1 MDRKY
6 IIDANILIASSRQWY
21 PFDIMPGFWTQLLE
35 KGEGKLVLLDQ
46 VKAEIYRGSDE
57 LMDWLKEHEEDFV
70 QKNMNDGSVVAAYGR
85 VIQSVM
91 DEDLYTS
98 AAKADFASVADSW
111 ICAHALAKGY
121 IVVTQETF
129 DPNSK
134 RRVKIPNI
142 CKEFDIE
149 YINMLQFLREI
160 EMRIV

>member
-1 MDRKY
+1 
-6 IIDANILIASSRQWY
+6 
-21 PFDIMPGFWTQLLE
+21 MPGFWTQLLE